1 LGKFTIPEDKK
12 KRITVIIISILVAAL
27 IPFVFI
33 YNITGKKQPNSNI
46 NGVYSDAEK
55 IAVSSKQFGL
65 IQSDEDQD
73 YSTLTDEE
81 REQLK
86 YKAEWLVI
94 QKQGN
99 GITLAEWIAIQK
111 QGGGVTPAEW
121 IAMQQRGGG
130 VTPAEWLAI
139 QQRGGG
145 VTPAEWLAIQQRG
158 GGVTPAEWIAIQQG
172 GGITPAEWIAIQQAG
187 GVTPAEWIA
196 IQQGGG
202 GITPAEWIAIQQ
214 GGGVTPAEWIAIQQG
229 GGITPIEWL
238 AIQQVGGV
246 TPTEWLAIQQGSSIT
261 PTEWLAIQQQGGN
274 AALTEWLALREQGY
288 SISATEWVALQ
299 QQGGNEALT
308 EWLALREQGHS
319 ISATEWIAIQQLGG
333 NEALTEWLALQ
344 QEGQTVSAAEWIAIQ
359 QQGGSAALTEW
370 LVLRQQGQYVS
381 AAEWIAI
388 QQQLGRTFSASDWLD
403 LQQRWG
409 GITLAEWLAIQ
420 QQNGRRPFP
429 IQPAPPPV
437 KQIISGNM
445 VLLNSGNFEMDIIIN
460 EQNPD
465 DNIEFRQ
472 VTINSFYISKY
483 EVTQREYE
491 NVMKNN
497 PSYFKG
503 PNLPVENVTWFDAI
517 EYCNALSRQEG
528 LTLAYTI
535 TGSGSDRVVTW
546 NRNANG
552 YRLPTEEEWV
562 YACRASTTTPYN
574 TGDSINRNLSNYFGR
589 GTVNVGSY
597 APNNWGLYD
606 MHGNVSEW
614 CWNLFDNTNTEN
626 VTRII
631 RGGSWLSTSMRL
643 RSSFRDHYYPQMRTM
658 SIGFRVV
665 MNYID

>member
-1 LGKFTIPEDKK
+1 MGKFTIPEDKK

-145 VTPAEWLAIQQRG
+145 VTPAEW
-158 GGVTPAEWIAIQQG
+158 IAIQQ
-172 GGITPAEWIAIQQAG
+172 
-187 GVTPAEWIA
+187 
-196 IQQGGG
+196 GG

-274 AALTEWLALREQGY
+274 A
-288 SISATEWVALQ
+288 
-299 QQGGNEALT
+299 ALT